1 MRNKYQQSGMT
12 TLLITS
18 LLLIVA
24 LLFSLASYKNLFYQ
38 IKRTQNEVLARQ
50 AHWIAEGGIEC
61 GFSKVKQENNLN
73 NILNVNYFNSD
84 CNNSKVSVDVNVVDT
99 GKYQFSVISNINPAF
114 KNIRK
119 NIVAGSNRS
128 SGTIKATS
136 DLIIDSDGGNS
147 DMYPDPGIKNG
158 SDYECVLLR
167 YAGTVKIIGT
177 FANKG
182 LHYAYPPYDGFYTG
196 DAGSYPN
203 CLGNYQSTVVD
214 SMITESNKPSVFGD
228 DYIKDIVFD
237 PFFDTFSV
245 KREEWKEG
253 VRDKSTVIS
262 GSNTC
267 STDIATSISS
277 DSDRIWVV
285 GDCDLGSSVSEIQ
298 SKIDSVGLA
307 GIILIVQDGILS
319 IDGAFTLDA
328 LIYHFKSPE
337 SSFVPTETKW
347 NLLSAG
353 DELTSAEK
361 SYVAYFQNGAFHPK
375 GGYVLDAPGLTA
387 KFRGS
392 LNFSFNSDVFK
403 DALDDLKEVKWQK
416 GSWNDL

>member
-1 MRNKYQQSGMT
+1 MNRYHQQGMS

-18 LLLIVA
+18 MLLIVA
-24 LLFSLASYKNLFYQ
+24 LIFSLASYKNLFYQ

-50 AHWIAEGGIEC
+50 AHWAAEGGLEC
-61 GFSKVKQENNLN
+61 GFTKIKQETSVT
-73 NILNVNYFNSD
+73 NIEDSDYFNTTCNTSELNLYVDSIDVGQYKLVSD
-84 CNNSKVSVDVNVVDT
+84 SNLVNT
-99 GKYQFSVISNINPAF
+99 
-114 KNIRK
+114 RK
-119 NIVAGSNRS
+119 KIQKLFTLGSNRN

-147 DMYPDPGIKNG
+147 DMYPDPGMKNG
-158 SDYECVLLR
+158 SGYECALLR
-167 YAGTVKIIGT
+167 YAGKVQIIGT
-177 FANKG
+177 FSNKG
-182 LHYAYPPYDGFYTG
+182 LDWNYPPYDGFYTG
-196 DAGSYPN
+196 NVGSYPS
-203 CLGNYQSTVVD
+203 CLSNYESTVIN
-214 SMITESNKPSVFGD
+214 SEITENNKPPIFGD
-228 DYIKDIVFD
+228 DYIKDSVFD
-237 PFFDTFSV
+237 PFYDTFSV

-262 GSNTC
+262 GSTTC

-285 GDCDLGSSVSEIQ
+285 GDCDLGSNVSEIQ

-307 GIILIVQDGILS
+307 GIVLIVQDGILS

-353 DELTSAEK
+353 DELTSTEK

-403 DALDDLKEVKWQK
+403 DAIDDLKEVKWRQ
-416 GSWNDL
+416 GSWHDF

>member
-1 MRNKYQQSGMT
+1 M
-12 TLLITS
+12 
-18 LLLIVA
+18 
-24 LLFSLASYKNLFYQ
+24 
-38 IKRTQNEVLARQ
+38 
-50 AHWIAEGGIEC
+50 
-61 GFSKVKQENNLN
+61 
-73 NILNVNYFNSD
+73 
-84 CNNSKVSVDVNVVDT
+84 
-99 GKYQFSVISNINPAF
+99 
-114 KNIRK
+114 
-119 NIVAGSNRS
+119 
-128 SGTIKATS
+128 
-136 DLIIDSDGGNS
+136 
-147 DMYPDPGIKNG
+147 
-158 SDYECVLLR
+158 
-167 YAGTVKIIGT
+167 
-177 FANKG
+177 
-182 LHYAYPPYDGFYTG
+182 
-196 DAGSYPN
+196 
-203 CLGNYQSTVVD
+203 
-214 SMITESNKPSVFGD
+214 
-228 DYIKDIVFD
+228 
-237 PFFDTFSV
+237 
-245 KREEWKEG
+245 
-253 VRDKSTVIS
+253 
-262 GSNTC
+262 
-267 STDIATSISS
+267 
-277 DSDRIWVV
+277 
-285 GDCDLGSSVSEIQ
+285 SEIQ